1 MAMQGK
7 KIRKI
12 KENLDVNK
20 SYTVEE
26 AVAFLKAN
34 KVSKFDE
41 TLDVALKLGINPQH
55 SDQIVRG
62 VVQLPHGTGKTIK
75 VAVFARGEKANEA
88 KTAGADIVGAED
100 LVEAIEKGQID
111 FDKCIATPDMMG
123 LIGKVAKVLGPKGLM
138 PNAKLG
144 SVTLNIKDAVSA
156 AKAGQIEFRAEKTGI
171 VHAGLGKLSF
181 SDANLVENVKTFF
194 DAINRA
200 KPSGAK
206 GVYMLK
212 ATLTST
218 MGVGLKLDISSV
230 AK

>member
-62 VVQLPHGTGKTIK
+62 VVQLPHGTGKTVK

-144 SVTLNIKDAVSA
+144 SVTLNIKDAVVA

>member
-1 MAMQGK
+1 MQGK

-62 VVQLPHGTGKTIK
+62 VVQLPHGTGKTVK

-144 SVTLNIKDAVSA
+144 SVTLNIKDAVVA